1 MKMTQIMSKILKGIL
16 LYSTIIYF
24 FCFAMAI
31 ESLSVIALIIGLI
44 IFVLLLSTCYI
55 ALNDD
60 NLENYVPKWFK

>member
-1 MKMTQIMSKILKGIL
+1 MKMTQIMSKLLKGIL

-44 IFVLLLSTCYI
+44 IFALLVSACYI

-60 NLENYVPKWFK
+60 NLEDYVPKFLK

>member
-31 ESLSVIALIIGLI
+31 ESLSVLALIIGLI
-44 IFVLLLSTCYI
+44 IFVLLLSACYI

>member
-16 LYSTIIYF
+16 LYATIIYF

-31 ESLSVIALIIGLI
+31 ESLSVIALIIGLV
-44 IFVLLLSTCYI
+44 IFALLLSACYI

-60 NLENYVPKWFK
+60 HLENYVPKWFR

>member
-44 IFVLLLSTCYI
+44 IFALLVSACYI

-60 NLENYVPKWFK
+60 NLEDYVPKFLK

>member
-1 MKMTQIMSKILKGIL
+1 MIQIMSKLLKGIL
-16 LYSTIIYF
+16 LYATIIYF

-31 ESLSVIALIIGLI
+31 ESLSVIALIIGLV
-44 IFVLLLSTCYI
+44 IFALLVSACYI

>member
-1 MKMTQIMSKILKGIL
+1 MKMTQIMSKLLKGIL

-44 IFVLLLSTCYI
+44 IFALLVSACYI

-60 NLENYVPKWFK
+60 NLEDYVPKWFK

>member
-1 MKMTQIMSKILKGIL
+1 MKMTQIMSKLLKGIL

-31 ESLSVIALIIGLI
+31 ESLSVIALVIGLI
-44 IFVLLLSTCYI
+44 IFVLLLIACYI

>member
-31 ESLSVIALIIGLI
+31 ESLSVIILIIGLI
-44 IFVLLLSTCYI
+44 IFALLVSACYI

>member
-1 MKMTQIMSKILKGIL
+1 MKMTQIMSKLLKGIL

-31 ESLSVIALIIGLI
+31 ESLSIIALVIGLI
-44 IFVLLLSTCYI
+44 IFALLVSACYI

-60 NLENYVPKWFK
+60 NLEDYVPKFLK

>member
-1 MKMTQIMSKILKGIL
+1 MKMTQIMSKVLKGIL
-16 LYSTIIYF
+16 LYSTIVYF

-44 IFVLLLSTCYI
+44 IFALLVSACYI

-60 NLENYVPKWFK
+60 NLENYVPKWFR

>member
-1 MKMTQIMSKILKGIL
+1 MSKLLKGIL
-16 LYSTIIYF
+16 LYATIIYF

-31 ESLSVIALIIGLI
+31 ESLSVIALIIGLV
-44 IFVLLLSTCYI
+44 IFALLVSACYI

>member
-44 IFVLLLSTCYI
+44 IFVLLLSACYI

>member
-31 ESLSVIALIIGLI
+31 EGLSVIALIIGLI
-44 IFVLLLSTCYI
+44 IFALLVSACYI

-60 NLENYVPKWFK
+60 NLEDYVPKWFK

>member
-1 MKMTQIMSKILKGIL
+1 MKMSQIMNKLLKGIL
-16 LYSTIIYF
+16 LYSTIVYF

-44 IFVLLLSTCYI
+44 IFVLLLSACYI
-55 ALNDD
+55 ALNED